1 MVWQIVGV
9 LAEAEVLLAVV
20 ESAEVES
27 GVEMSLVAA
36 GSIETEVGYLEDR
49 YFAELAEVY

>member
-9 LAEAEVLLAVV
+9 LVEVP
-20 ESAEVES
+20 
-27 GVEMSLVAA
+27 LVAA
-36 GSIETEVGYLEDR
+36 GSVEVEAGYLEDR